1 MAFPACY
8 GCIFLK
14 KGQGPTYIVEK
25 QPIFRPGKDNTT
37 PVGYIKSVRLDV
49 PPPCGQQNEPIMI
62 TVDVP
67 GANEEEQALLLILA
81 YALDPRRIGFI
92 HDTPTNFTNQ
102 YMSTVEKNV
111 TFDTVLAMTL
121 ASTQPGGAPAVPDM
135 TR

>member
-14 KGQGPTYIVEK
+14 KGKEPTYIVES
-25 QPIFRPGKDNTT
+25 QPIFKPGKDNTT
-37 PVGYIKSVRLDV
+37 PVGYIKSVRL
-49 PPPCGQQNEPIMI
+49 GNEPIMI
-62 TVDVP
+62 TIDVP
-67 GANEEEQALLLILA
+67 SANEEEQALLLILA

>member
-1 MAFPACY
+1 
-8 GCIFLK
+8 
-14 KGQGPTYIVEK
+14 VES
-25 QPIFRPGKDNTT
+25 QPIFKPGKDNTT

-81 YALDPRRIGFI
+81 YALDPKRIGFI